1 MTLELCHDM
10 KTYAMPIG
18 SDLVADVRFRGLHVL
33 TSKCGLA
40 FDAARDM
47 EAAVHS
53 IAQDRHS
60 YVDELK
66 RCALNIH
73 INADNAHPDK
83 LAASNAEC
91 IRGSLLEQICKVEDD
106 RRLLFE
112 RMLQE
117 KYESIDDQKNCTSS
131 LKCRRCNSVD
141 VSWDQKQTRGAD
153 EAMTVFCVCAV
164 CNNRWTIR

>member
-1 MTLELCHDM
+1 MTHAL
-10 KTYAMPIG
+10 PRG
-18 SDLVADVRFRGLHVL
+18 SDVSPAVRFCGLRVL

-40 FDAARDM
+40 FDNARTM

-53 IAQDRHS
+53 MAQDYHS

-73 INADNAHPDK
+73 INSHNATPGA
-83 LAASNAEC
+83 LASSNAEC

-106 RRLLFE
+106 RQLKFE

-131 LKCRRCNSVD
+131 LKCRRCNSID
-141 VSWDQKQTRGAD
+141 VTWDQKQTRGAD

-164 CNNRWTIR
+164 CSNRWTIR